1 VDAPNPSQHQGN
13 CDANYQAAFR
23 QDWQHLHDP
32 HVRALAWMLT
42 APNLLSDQSVQWG
55 ERIAS
60 LQIPDRDAL
69 NQWLLELERDPH
81 TFHEALNLT
90 TQRRL
95 GHYAENL
102 LRFYLR
108 HRGDL
113 VAHNLQVHD
122 GKHKT
127 IGEFDFLLKTD
138 GGLLHWELATKFY
151 LLQAQHPQHANAND
165 YLGPNLADSLGAKM
179 QKIIQQQLAL
189 SSHPAALSVLPEQV
203 VKAQAL
209 VKGWLFYRLGAP
221 QIVIQGIAQ
230 QHCLGYWCT
239 VAEFLKLQAD
249 YVQIL
254 PRRLWL
260 APAQCL
266 PDQTIE
272 RAALINEIQLSFER
286 DSSPVLVATMSSDG
300 DYLNETERYM
310 VVPDDWAARA
320 AQVIR

>member
-1 VDAPNPSQHQGN
+1 MPVTPHRPS
-13 CDANYQAAFR
+13 NYQALFH
-23 QDWQHLHDP
+23 QHWHALHDP
-32 HVRALAWMLT
+32 HARALAWMLT
-42 APNLLSDQSVQWG
+42 SPNLLADQTTQWG
-55 ERIAS
+55 SQIAS
-60 LQIPDRDAL
+60 LVLPDHRSL
-69 NQWLLELERDPH
+69 TQWLVELDQNP
-81 TFHEALNLT
+81 TAFHAALNLD

-127 IGEFDFLLKTD
+127 IGEFDFLLKME

-151 LLQAQHPQHANAND
+151 LLHTLPDDQHQFSTND

-189 SSHPAALSVLPEQV
+189 SSHPAAFSVLLQPV

-209 VKGWLFYRLGAP
+209 VKGWLFYHLGAP
-221 QIVIQGIAQ
+221 QAVIQGIAA
-230 QHCLGYWCT
+230 QHCRGHWCT
-239 VAEFLKLQAD
+239 LAEFLELQAD
-249 YVQIL
+249 YAQIL

-260 APAQCL
+260 APAQCS
-266 PDQTIE
+266 PDQALD
-272 RAALINEIQLSFER
+272 RATLIQEIRLSFER
-286 DSSPVLVATMSSDG
+286 DSSPVMVAALSGDG
-300 DYLNETERYM
+300 DYLNEIERFM

-320 AQVIR
+320 AQVSR